1 MKAGYSLAGTPMSSV
16 IQSSISREP
25 VVGDLVDGPL
35 GTLALPDGARWP

>member
-16 IQSSISREP
+16 IQSSISRDA

-35 GTLALPDGARWP
+35 GALALPDACRWP

>member
-25 VVGDLVDGPL
+25 SSVI
-35 GTLALPDGARWP
+35 W